1 MGVAEQEGGGEV
13 KRDAMMTDHQ
23 AEVLQSCNR
32 HMARLL
38 CDLEEAQCPK
48 VYREIVKRA
57 MQYMRHDMLVLSEE
71 CSASLLTIPR
81 NEW

>member
-1 MGVAEQEGGGEV
+1 
-13 KRDAMMTDHQ
+13 MTDLQ
-23 AEVLQSCNR
+23 SQVLKSCNR
-32 HMARLL
+32 HLARLL

-57 MQYMRHDMLVLSEE
+57 MQYMRHDMLVLSEK
-71 CSASLLTIPR
+71 CSDPLLTIPR